1 MYEDWWIGD
10 WWSFEELPHPW
21 LSVTS
26 DSANTDSISGFK
38 SFLATKQHLLFPQV
52 NLVFPISFFVICGFL
67 VVLPV
72 YVTPVLVAVDLL
84 ILFVGVLVYLV
95 FIRWKRKPAAV
106 QRFLRK

>member
-1 MYEDWWIGD
+1 M
-10 WWSFEELPHPW
+10 
-21 LSVTS
+21 
-26 DSANTDSISGFK
+26 
-38 SFLATKQHLLFPQV
+38 